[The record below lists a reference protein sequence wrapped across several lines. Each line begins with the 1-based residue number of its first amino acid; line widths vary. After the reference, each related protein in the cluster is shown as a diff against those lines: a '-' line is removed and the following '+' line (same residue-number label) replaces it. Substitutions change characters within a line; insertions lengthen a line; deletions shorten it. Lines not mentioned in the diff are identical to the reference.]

1 MAQQKKPASGSKLAI
16 AGIIIVGG
24 LVVFGWGIMNYIGGG
39 TPPKVDD
46 ATAKKDAE
54 LREKMKQ
61 NAPEPEAPAEPPP
74 KTRGPAKAG
83 G

>member
-1 MAQQKKPASGSKLAI
+1 MAQQKKPASSTKLAI

-24 LVVFGWGIMNYIGGG
+24 LVVFGWGIMNYLGGG
-39 TPPKVDD
+39 SPPTVDD

-61 NAPEPEAPAEPPP
+61 DAPEAPSEPPP
-74 KTRGPAKAG
+74 KTRGPAKIG